1 MGRDSFV
8 AAGRRPDMRRRA
20 FLATCLTAGLAGCSG
35 DEGPVGSPDEGA
47 TPTPTAGG
55 TSTERAGGA
64 ADSSSGT
71 PTGAPT
77 AGTPGTGETP
87 SRTPTATGTATPTP
101 IHPGYETT
109 EVRVTTP
116 EGDLLG
122 SVTAAIADTPDLRY
136 TGLSDTESLPKD
148 RGMLF
153 VYETVDDHTYV
164 MRRMDFGLDIVYAD
178 DEGVISTI
186 HHAPAPGPDEDG
198 EDQRYPGR
206 GQYVLEVT
214 YEWTTER
221 GVETGDVLQFD
232 L

>member
-1 MGRDSFV
+1 
-8 AAGRRPDMRRRA
+8 MRRRA
-20 FLATCLTAGLAGCSG
+20 FLATCLAAGLAGCSG
-35 DEGPVGSPDEGA
+35 DEGSVGSPDDGA
-47 TPTPTAGG
+47 TPTQTAGG
-55 TSTERAGGA
+55 T
-64 ADSSSGT
+64 
-71 PTGAPT
+71 PTGRPA
-77 AGTPGTGETP
+77 AGTPETGRTP
-87 SRTPTATGTATPTP
+87 SRTVTATGPATPTP

-116 EGDLLG
+116 DGDRLG
-122 SVTAAIADTPDLRY
+122 SVTAAVADTPDLRY
-136 TGLSDTESLPKD
+136 TGLSDTESLPED

-153 VYETVDDHTYV
+153 VYESVDDRTYV

-178 DEGVISTI
+178 DEGVITTI

-206 GQYVLEVT
+206 GQYVLEVN

-221 GVETGDVLQFD
+221 GVETGDVLEFD

>member
-1 MGRDSFV
+1 
-8 AAGRRPDMRRRA
+8 MRRRA
-20 FLATCLTAGLAGCSG
+20 FLAICLAAGLAGCSG

-71 PTGAPT
+71 PTGRPA
-77 AGTPGTGETP
+77 AGTPETGRIP
-87 SRTPTATGTATPTP
+87 SRTVTATGPATPTP

-153 VYETVDDHTYV
+153 VYETVDDHAYV

-178 DEGVISTI
+178 DEGVITTI
-186 HHAPAPGPDEDG
+186 HRAPVPGPDKDG

>member
-1 MGRDSFV
+1 
-8 AAGRRPDMRRRA
+8 MRRRA
-20 FLATCLTAGLAGCSG
+20 FLVTCLAAGLAGCSG
-35 DEGPVGSPDEGA
+35 DEGSVGSPDDGA
-47 TPTPTAGG
+47 TPTQTAGG
-55 TSTERAGGA
+55 TPTAPAAGGA
-64 ADSSSGT
+64 GGSSAGT
-71 PTGAPT
+71 ATGRPA
-77 AGTPGTGETP
+77 AGTPETGRTP
-87 SRTPTATGTATPTP
+87 SRTVTATGPATPTP

-153 VYETVDDHTYV
+153 VYESVDDHTYV

-178 DEGVISTI
+178 DEGVITSI
-186 HHAPAPGPDEDG
+186 HHASAPGPDEDG
-198 EDQRYPGR
+198 EDQAYPGR
-206 GQYVLEVT
+206 GQYVLEVD

-221 GVETGDVLQFD
+221 GVETGDVLRFD

>member
-1 MGRDSFV
+1 
-8 AAGRRPDMRRRA
+8 MRRRA
-20 FLATCLTAGLAGCSG
+20 FLATCLAAGLAGCSG
-35 DEGPVGSPDEGA
+35 DEGPVGNPDDGG
-47 TPTPTAGG
+47 TPTPTSAG
-55 TSTERAGGA
+55 TPTERAAGGA
-64 ADSSSGT
+64 ADSQSGT
-71 PTGAPT
+71 PT
-77 AGTPGTGETP
+77 AGTPGTGETAG
-87 SRTPTATGTATPTP
+87 RTPTGTGTATPTATPLP

-116 EGDLLG
+116 DGDRLG
-122 SVTAAIADTPDLRY
+122 SVTAAVADTPDLRY
-136 TGLSDTESLPKD
+136 TGLSDTESLPED

-153 VYETVDDHTYV
+153 VYDAVGEHTYV

-178 DEGVISTI
+178 DEGVITTI

-206 GQYVLEVT
+206 GQYVLEVN

-221 GVETGDVLQFD
+221 GVETGDVLRFD